1 MFVCFFFLCSNP
13 YSRRPPSRRGDRGSS
28 RGDIKSRLG
37 RVPDGAT
44 GSQGYKSDWY
54 KVVVGIKII
63 CVQLQLLIFI
73 ILFLP
78 YFGFGDLTWKLASIY
93 SIGITLIYNGNRT
106 EWTPIHDCNRTE
118 WSPIQSVIIQVINKI
133 GWR

>member
-1 MFVCFFFLCSNP
+1 MFFFLCSNP

-44 GSQGYKSDWY
+44 GSQGNKSDWYKVVVGIKIICVHIKSRLGRVPDGATGSQGNKSDWY

-78 YFGFGDLTWKLASIY
+78 YFGFGDLT
-93 SIGITLIYNGNRT
+93 
-106 EWTPIHDCNRTE
+106 
-118 WSPIQSVIIQVINKI
+118 
-133 GWR
+133 

>member
-1 MFVCFFFLCSNP
+1 MVNVYCIFSNFINLHCSTFINNYLCLFVFFLCSNP

-78 YFGFGDLTWKLASIY
+78 YFGFGDLT
-93 SIGITLIYNGNRT
+93 
-106 EWTPIHDCNRTE
+106 
-118 WSPIQSVIIQVINKI
+118 
-133 GWR
+133 